1 MKPLIVTLEL
11 ATLLFFL
18 GTTDRVSVCEA
29 KSSSSVKSARSSN
42 KNMKKQKA
50 TSNRSTEASN
60 LSTDINFNDLT
71 VRGLRQ
77 SPLGMTTTVENEK
90 DIPRLI
96 DYRWDFQD
104 RAVRSASGR

>member
-1 MKPLIVTLEL
+1 MRPLIVTLEL

-18 GTTDRVSVCEA
+18 GTTDRLSVCEA
-29 KSSSSVKSARSSN
+29 KSSSSVNSGRPSKS
-42 KNMKKQKA
+42 MKKQKSA
-50 TSNRSTEASN
+50 SNHNPEASK

-77 SPLGMTTTVENEK
+77 SPLGITTTVENEK

-96 DYRWDFQD
+96 DYRLDFQD

>member
-1 MKPLIVTLEL
+1 MRPLIVTLEL

-18 GTTDRVSVCEA
+18 GTTDRLSVCEA
-29 KSSSSVKSARSSN
+29 KPTSSVNSGRPS
-42 KNMKKQKA
+42 KNIKKQKA
-50 TSNRSTEASN
+50 TSNHNSEASK

>member
-1 MKPLIVTLEL
+1 MKPLIVIVQL

-18 GTTDRVSVCEA
+18 GATDRLSVSEA
-29 KSSSSVKSARSSN
+29 KSSSLVKSGGPSKKA
-42 KNMKKQKA
+42 KKQTAESKRK
-50 TSNRSTEASN
+50 SEDSK

-104 RAVRSASGR
+104 RAARSASGR

>member
-1 MKPLIVTLEL
+1 MRPLIVTLEL

-18 GTTDRVSVCEA
+18 GTTDRLSVCEA
-29 KSSSSVKSARSSN
+29 KSSGSVNSGRPS
-42 KNMKKQKA
+42 KNMKKQKVV
-50 TSNRSTEASN
+50 SNRNPEASK

>member
-1 MKPLIVTLEL
+1 MRPLIVTLEL

-18 GTTDRVSVCEA
+18 GTTDRLSVCEA
-29 KSSSSVKSARSSN
+29 KSSSSSVKSGRPN
-42 KNMKKQKA
+42 KGMKKQKVV
-50 TSNRSTEASN
+50 SNHNAEVSK